1 MNNTSVNIKQLK
13 EMHSKLQNLNN
24 NVSNAIGR
32 SREFHSKLE
41 GKLQESLSKLQENLD
56 QSINTDRVNQNDKI
70 LLDIHSHFEQKC
82 SQIEEQNLNLV
93 KRLRQM
99 EKQEEDYKSQ
109 INLLNSQ
116 LLERGLQQI
125 TNYPQNFSFKANN
138 SQQSNSDNQE
148 FTQQQL
154 EESFYLKQEI
164 DKLNKEIEVL
174 IEEKKKIMAQQE
186 QNQQY
191 LHDHQI
197 ACSEQL
203 TQSELS
209 TGSKNP
215 CKANPINAIP
225 CQQNNLQSLSRSQS
239 PLKNQQIENHQIIN
253 EEHVTKV
260 GNLSPQNKPR
270 SLNSNLHDGS
280 QIRLISP
287 TNSQMK
293 NSIHSLSP
301 TKIVFNKS
309 QSANN
314 SSKEQEFRQ
323 NNQLNI
329 NKQELEHRL
338 VEDYEAKL
346 LQATTQL
353 RETKELQEKQSK
365 ELLKE
370 RDIRIQ
376 MQIKLEELE
385 AEKRYQNMQQEKIN
399 SNKVQNGKFHTS
411 DSLSSPN
418 INQTTICQTPIRNQ
432 IEKSNEKQFQ
442 NQNSLGYNASEYTS
456 PNKVANKQLNTTNS
470 YTLESASNSKF
481 QPIHTTLKLNKNPI
495 SSISNN
501 ESNYT
506 YQMSVSPNRNPL
518 NNQNISNRTSQ
529 DSSQVQQ
536 QLIDIISKL
545 QNSMGNKKKVLTP
558 IKNTEKQ
565 IETAK
570 KFENAFDSTLSQL
583 KSILVTQENQ
593 QQQQQTYPTNSTFK
607 QDQSQ
612 FQTALSYSNPGQNC
626 FNNSIVYTTDFNS
639 TD

>member
-1 MNNTSVNIKQLK
+1 MSNTSVNIKQLK
-13 EMHSKLQNLNN
+13 EMHSKLQNLNT

-125 TNYPQNFSFKANN
+125 ISYPQNFSFKANN

-174 IEEKKKIMAQQE
+174 IEEKKKIIDQQE

-225 CQQNNLQSLSRSQS
+225 CQQNNLQNLSRSSS

-253 EEHVTKV
+253 EEHITRV

-293 NSIHSLSP
+293 NSIHSISP
-301 TKIVFNKS
+301 TKIAFTKS

-314 SSKEQEFRQ
+314 PSKEQEFRQ

-329 NKQELEHRL
+329 TKQELEHRL

-346 LQATTQL
+346 QQANKQL

-385 AEKRYQNMQQEKIN
+385 AEKRYQNIQQEKMN
-399 SNKVQNGKFHTS
+399 SGKMQNVKFHTS

-418 INQTTICQTPIRNQ
+418 MNQTTICQTPLRNQ
-432 IEKSNEKQFQ
+432 IEKSNEKQYK
-442 NQNSLGYNASEYTS
+442 NENSLGYSASEYTS
-456 PNKVANKQLNTTNS
+456 PNKIANKQLNTTNS
-470 YTLESASNSKF
+470 YTLESTSNQKF

-506 YQMSVSPNRNPL
+506 YQMSVSPNKRH
-518 NNQNISNRTSQ
+518 NNQDTLNRTSQ

-536 QLIDIISKL
+536 QLIQIISKL
-545 QNSMGNKKKVLTP
+545 QNSMSNKKKQLTP

-570 KFENAFDSTLSQL
+570 KFENAFDNTLSQL

-593 QQQQQTYPTNSTFK
+593 QQHQQQTYPTNSTFK

-626 FNNSIVYTTDFNS
+626 YNNSVVYTTEFNS
-639 TD
+639 TH